1 MHGIPWY
8 VLSMMLPCR
17 IFLPSL
23 TLFLLLLLLF
33 LFLLLLLLF
42 FLVRCPLNGGKTF
55 RDNFI
60 IMGGKEKGG
69 RADDSLHFPFRN
81 FNSENTTL
89 GGVQAGSFVIFKLF
103 LHFWKKEEEGVERTE
118 SWKKTRE
125 RRREGWPDSKTIP
138 RLTLPSPFFELV
150 NYAE

>member
-1 MHGIPWY
+1 MGVHGIPWH

-23 TLFLLLLLLF
+23 TLFLLLL
-33 LFLLLLLLF
+33 LLLLLLF

-60 IMGGKEKGG
+60 IMGGKEMGG

-103 LHFWKKEEEGVERTE
+103 LHFWKKRRKGLREQKAG
-118 SWKKTRE
+118 KTRE
-125 RRREGWPDSKTIP
+125 RRRKGWPDSKTIP
-138 RLTLPSPFFELV
+138 RLTLPSPFFGLV